1 MKPKIKLLAKDREK
15 VHQKVGEKENFDYL
29 SLTHNNFRNIE
40 YRQRGMV
47 EIRVCILISNKVES

>member
-15 VHQKVGEKENFDYL
+15 VHQKVGEKENFDYI

-47 EIRVCILISNKVES
+47 KLEFVY

>member
-15 VHQKVGEKENFDYL
+15 VHQKVGEKENFDYI
-29 SLTHNNFRNIE
+29 SLTHNFRNTE